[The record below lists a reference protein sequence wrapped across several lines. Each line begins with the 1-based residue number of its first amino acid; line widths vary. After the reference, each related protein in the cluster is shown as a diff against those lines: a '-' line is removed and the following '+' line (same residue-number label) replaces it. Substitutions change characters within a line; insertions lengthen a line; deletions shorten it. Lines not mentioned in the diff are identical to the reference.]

1 MVFCFVQKFFF
12 RTTRKLE
19 YFFFCR
25 VNFFPPNLTL
35 GYMTKTLNHIFF
47 PPPKSEYFFQQHWE
61 SGIFFLEKNH
71 NHPWK
76 LNGPSLSLT
85 DYILSW
91 KNILMVSVSFYWLD
105 TSNICSKYGWR
116 YTTGTFNDVLRSL
129 TNEIHFHNSWKTWTD
144 HFVSQYI
151 IFY

>member
-12 RTTRKLE
+12 LSRE
-19 YFFFCR
+19 
-25 VNFFPPNLTL
+25 FFPPEFNIRL
-35 GYMTKTLNHIFF
+35 YDKNSESDFFSSTKIRIFF
-47 PPPKSEYFFQQHWE
+47 SAAL
-61 SGIFFLEKNH
+61 GIRIFILEKNH

-105 TSNICSKYGWR
+105 TSTICSKYGWR